1 MAKGHQTF
9 HKRQRERKRR
19 EKAQLK
25 RERREQR
32 REEKKDPQAL
42 VPRQPTEDVE
52 PNGIGP
58 DAGDKPEGGETPP
71 PIDE

>member
-1 MAKGHQTF
+1 LAKGHQTF

-32 REEKKDPQAL
+32 REEKKGPQGL
-42 VPRQPTEDVE
+42 LPREPAEHVE
-52 PNGIGP
+52 PNGIEP
-58 DAGDKPEGGETPP
+58 DARDKPEGGEIPP
-71 PIDE
+71 PIDD